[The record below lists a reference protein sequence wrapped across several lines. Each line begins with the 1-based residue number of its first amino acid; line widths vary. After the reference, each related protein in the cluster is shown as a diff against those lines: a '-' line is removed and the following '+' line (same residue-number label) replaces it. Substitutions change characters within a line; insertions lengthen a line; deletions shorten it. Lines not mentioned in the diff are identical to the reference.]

1 MVSLIFVLLAGVCW
15 GILQTLMWHP
25 DTNILSKKNPKW
37 WNPNISYKN
46 KYNKIDG
53 VIPPYPPKF
62 FGSTT
67 FLAWTTDGWH
77 LVDKIFL
84 TCIFLSIV
92 LYKPWIN
99 IPLDFIIYY
108 LVFTITF
115 ELVWRK
121 LKVLTKLLML

>member
-25 DTNILSKKNPKW
+25 DTNILGKRNKYF
-37 WNPNISYKN
+37 WNPNYSYMN
-46 KYNKIDG
+46 KYKEDLST
-53 VIPPYPPKF
+53 PKF

-67 FLAWTTDGWH
+67 FLVWLTDGWH

-84 TCIFLSIV
+84 TCIFLSMV

-99 IPLDFIIYY
+99 IYLDFIIYY
-108 LVFTITF
+108 LIFTIIF
-115 ELVWRK
+115 EIVWRK
-121 LKVLTKLLML
+121 LKIK